1 MYGIYKILVRKTKS
15 SISPSFWFYH
25 SNKIRFWSA
34 LWNGNLMLV
43 STDFVISIWF
53 DLKSS
58 SGEPSGNLKNW
69 KQLIIAQ
76 KCRTWR
82 LRALEKKLNDISINF
97 IVCFIKQISI
107 LYRLYNNEYYK
118 TKTNTSKKNSNYSL
132 QVVSVLIK
140 IVFRAFSFAYY
151 NWFLL
156 VLRFSK
162 HCIILML
169 KN

>member
-1 MYGIYKILVRKTKS
+1 VKPDYFCSSNFHPGLYYFPLLSHVWHIQNSGKKNGTKS

-25 SNKIRFWSA
+25 LNKSRFWSG

-69 KQLIIAQ
+69 KQLIIAE

-82 LRALEKKLNDISINF
+82 LWALEKKLIDTSINF
-97 IVCFIKQISI
+97 IVCFINQISI
-107 LYRLYNNEYYK
+107 LYRLYNNENYK
-118 TKTNTSKKNSNYSL
+118 TKTNTSKKNSNYS
-132 QVVSVLIK
+132 QTSCVC
-140 IVFRAFSFAYY
+140 FD
-151 NWFLL
+151 
-156 VLRFSK
+156 
-162 HCIILML
+162 
-169 KN
+169 